1 MRTCQTSG
9 CDSPAKHGSL
19 CAACLGRE
27 YPMLEEMTMKALR
40 LASVE
45 TDSSKANSSP

>member
-1 MRTCQTSG
+1 MRICDTSG
-9 CDSPAKHGSL
+9 CDRPAKHGGF
-19 CAACLGRE
+19 CPACLSRE

>member
-1 MRTCQTSG
+1 MRTCQTLG
-9 CDSPAKHGSL
+9 CDNAAKNGGL

>member
-9 CDSPAKHGSL
+9 CDSAAKNGGL
-19 CAACLGRE
+19 CAACLNRE
-27 YPMLEEMTMKALR
+27 YPLLEEMTMKALR

-45 TDSSKANSSP
+45 SDSSKANSIP